1 MLFFLFF
8 LSSPLLFAKKSS
20 NEAKN
25 IAANTAVQFI
35 RTNVRSKKGDVQ

>member
-8 LSSPLLFAKKSS
+8 WTAPLLNAKKSS

-25 IAANTAVQFI
+25 IAAKTAAQFI
-35 RTNVRSKKGDVQ
+35 RTNVRSKKGTVQ